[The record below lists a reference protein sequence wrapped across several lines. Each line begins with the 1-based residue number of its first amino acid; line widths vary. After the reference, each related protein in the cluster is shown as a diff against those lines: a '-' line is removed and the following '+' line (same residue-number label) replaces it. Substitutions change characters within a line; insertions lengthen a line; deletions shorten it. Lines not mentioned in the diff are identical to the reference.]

1 MTLKSKLW
9 IAVVSQNKS
18 SVQISITSFKRILVN
33 KLSTSRL
40 EMRWSGQK
48 LEISSANE
56 NMSCSGNNKIGTKNL
71 VNTK

>member
-18 SVQISITSFKRILVN
+18 SVQISITSFKIILVN
-33 KLSTSRL
+33 KLSTWRL

-48 LEISSANE
+48 LEILSANE
-56 NMSCSGNNKIGTKNL
+56 NMSYSKNNKIGTKNL